1 MIPWYRADEVLDD
14 LALDINESGDLLRI
28 LPLQLGQQSLEVEV
42 HVAPARLGVVYPS
55 TADNSIGPKTWYNA
69 PSHHTLEGA
78 MPWCRIF
85 FTTNSLCWRS
95 YGSASC
101 CISLGPSQ
109 ACPPH
114 PCRPSPSASVLPSP
128 KRSRA

>member
-1 MIPWYRADEVLDD
+1 MVCLAHMVFIPDVIAHA
-14 LALDINESGDLLRI
+14 ALHPPD
-28 LPLQLGQQSLEVEV
+28 
-42 HVAPARLGVVYPS
+42 VAPFDVERHRLDRCAFKDTALVVYLS
-55 TADNSIGPKTWYNA
+55 TADNSIGPKTRYNA

-78 MPWCRIF
+78 MPWSRIF

-95 YGSASC
+95 SGSSSC
-101 CISLGPSQ
+101 CLSLGPSQ

-128 KRSRA
+128 KHSRA